1 MTTISNNS
9 LPKLGQANAGKAKA
23 STAPSAGGTDAPGAS
38 AATGP
43 ADQLKLTDSAR
54 AIQNAA
60 RSGDS
65 APVDGAKVARIR
77 EALASG
83 SYQANPQKIAD
94 SMLSMEHQIAGT
106 KPSGGQ

>member
-9 LPKLGQANAGKAKA
+9 LPQLGQANAGKAKA
-23 STAPSAGGTDAPGAS
+23 ATTPAAGGTDAPGAS

-65 APVDGAKVARIR
+65 SPVDSGKVARIR

-83 SYQANPQKIAD
+83 TYQVNPQRIAD
-94 SMLSMEHQIAGT
+94 SLLSMEHQIAGT
-106 KPSGGQ
+106 KPAGGQ